1 MVQTTFS
8 IEISEANPGEGPV
21 RRSIL
26 SPSSLMTTPAE
37 GVETLFDILD
47 YAAKTFKDRKGFGY
61 RKLEDTISTTKQI
74 TKIIDGVETK
84 QDKTWTYFQLSP
96 YHHYTY
102 DEALTISK
110 DIGAGL
116 VQLGLKKG
124 AKVQISASTRY
135 VYTQ

>member
-8 IEISEANPGEGPV
+8 IEISEANPGEGPI

-26 SPSSLMTTPAE
+26 SPNALMTTPAE
-37 GVETLFDILD
+37 GVETLYDIFN

-61 RKLEDTISTTKQI
+61 RKLEDTLFTTKQV

-96 YHHYTY
+96 YHYYTY
-102 DEALTISK
+102 DEALATTK
-110 DIGAGL
+110 NIGAGL
-116 VQLGLKKG
+116 VRLGLKKG
-124 AKVQISASTRY
+124 TKLQISASTRY
-135 VYTQ
+135 ANLI